1 MLKQS
6 SGIRLAL
13 GQIFL
18 TNLVLIRIHKMIQQS
33 EKDRDEK
40 LEDLMVTAKAKQL
53 TKEEQ
58 TQLLNEIR
66 NGNKEGIVKLVDS
79 WDVTVL
85 SIAKQLSPTMIE
97 EMLIIGRKEL
107 FKLAEMEVNSEIG
120 ERFFKLGAWCVKQAI
135 IRIKSYGGK

>member
-1 MLKQS
+1 MKQS
-6 SGIRLAL
+6 GQIALVL
-13 GQIFL
+13 GQVFL
-18 TNLVLIRIHKMIQQS
+18 TNLEVIRNHKMIQQP
-33 EKDRDEK
+33 EKDRDE
-40 LEDLMVTAKAKQL
+40 EFDPLMATAKTKQL

-97 EMLIIGRKEL
+97 EMLK
-107 FKLAEMEVNSEIG
+107 M
-120 ERFFKLGAWCVKQAI
+120 
-135 IRIKSYGGK
+135 